1 MMLSLKV
8 GEKMKLNE
16 LQKKLAELSLKTAR
30 KESIDVMMESLQN
43 EELQLIEKEKE
54 LRAILG
60 KEQADAERLER
71 TSAASL
77 LYGMMGTKEEKL
89 RKEQLEAAAAK
100 MKYDALL
107 KQLNDCRSRMQMLA
121 DERLSLQYASEQ
133 SNMIFMQIQEELH
146 NDPRYADRIR
156 SLQNEEA
163 ENESQKRELS
173 EAVQAGKAALVQ
185 IQSIKK
191 SLDNAKGWGTFDIFG
206 GGLMTDI
213 VKHSHLNEAQNEA
226 AHLQV
231 LLSRFQSELSDV
243 HVTGDMPPINIDGFL
258 GFADFFFDGMLADWM
273 VLSRIND
280 SARNVRQVEIQV
292 KDQLEKLEYMQSVR
306 ESNTVRL
313 QSEIEE
319 LVETA
324 GRE

>member
-1 MMLSLKV
+1 
-8 GEKMKLNE
+8 MKLSE
-16 LQKKLAELSLKTAR
+16 LQKELAELSLQTER
-30 KESIDVMMESLQN
+30 KESINVMMENLQN
-43 EELQLIEKEKE
+43 EELQLIDKESE

-71 TSAASL
+71 TIAASL
-77 LYGMMGTKEEKL
+77 LYGLMGTKEEKL
-89 RKEQLEAAAAK
+89 RKEQQEAAAAK

-107 KQLNDCRSRMQMLA
+107 KQLNDCRKRMQMLA
-121 DERLSLQYASEQ
+121 DERMTLQSADEKS
-133 SNMIFMQIQEELH
+133 SIVSVQIQEELRS
-146 NDPRYADRIR
+146 DPRYADKIC
-156 SLQNEEA
+156 SLQKENA
-163 ENESQKRELS
+163 ENETQKRELS

-191 SLDNAKGWGTFDIFG
+191 SLDSAKGWGTVDVFG
-206 GGLMTDI
+206 GGLMSDI
-213 VKHSHLNEAQNEA
+213 INHSNLNQAQNEA
-226 AHLQV
+226 EHLQV

-258 GFADFFFDGMLADWM
+258 GFADFFFDGMISDWM

-280 SARNVRQVEIQV
+280 SARNVRRVELQVE
-292 KDQLEKLEYMQSVR
+292 DQLKKLEYMQSVR
-306 ESNTVRL
+306 ESNTIRL

-324 GRE
+324 GTE